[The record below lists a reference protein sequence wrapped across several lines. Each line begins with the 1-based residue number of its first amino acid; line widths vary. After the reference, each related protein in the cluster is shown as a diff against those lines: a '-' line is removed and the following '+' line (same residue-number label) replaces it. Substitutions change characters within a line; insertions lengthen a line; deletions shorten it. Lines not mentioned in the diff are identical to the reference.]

1 MDLYTIRE
9 EMKSQN
15 KSVYDLNL
23 RVVYYARVST
33 DKDEQ
38 LHSLA
43 AQQKHFEELVAK
55 NKNWVLV
62 CGYVDEGISATSAIK
77 REKFMEMIR
86 DAKIHKFDLILTKEI
101 SRFARN
107 TMDSLFYT
115 QELLRNGVGVLF
127 ESDNINTLDPDA
139 ELRLTIMSSI
149 AQDETRKIS
158 ERVKFGFRESIKKG
172 TVLGSNNIW
181 GYRKEN
187 GKLVVVP
194 EEAQIVREIY
204 DMYANMDVGV
214 RRIANILTEK
224 GYRNSNGNPFSFS
237 TIKGILVNPKYKGYY
252 CGNKTHKI
260 DFRHNDV
267 KRLSSEEWVMY
278 EDNESVPPIVSVEL
292 WERANK
298 KLKERSQKVMSEDK
312 TSYHNKYLYSGKI
325 ICGEHGTCYH
335 HTVYKYKSGNKE
347 LWTCKE
353 YGNGNKCRNPLI
365 YNSEIDAVMREIYN
379 IIICEK
385 DIIINDL
392 IALYKESGSVKAI
405 AKTKLKIKNDI
416 NLLNAKKDKL
426 LDLVM
431 DNRISNEEF
440 EKRNNGFNKQIEE
453 MNMTLEELEE
463 EERKSLDFK
472 DSVDKLR
479 SGIEN
484 ELCFNDDIGKNVV
497 DSLIDKIVVY
507 KGNDENE
514 IDLKIYLK
522 LLPGEAQNF
531 TEKSHVLTFNS
542 GELIQKRGG
551 NSRTLKEYDLVFKY
565 DLCYCLE

>member
-187 GKLVVVP
+187 GKLVVIP

-214 RRIANILTEK
+214 RRIAKILTEK

-531 TEKSHVLTFNS
+531 TEKSHILTFNS